1 MSDTSVLIDLERG
14 SFVEPAFRLP
24 FEFTVPDL
32 LYEREL
38 KAHGGPD
45 LIRLGLRVEELDG
58 DEVSI
63 ALGYL
68 RRRRSLSLPD
78 SFALALAKTNAW
90 TLLSVT
96 EDCVNSQKKK
106 ESPATESCGCSTGYS
121 STASSTG
128 ASCTP
133 ASTRLPRIRD
143 AGCPERKS
151 ANAFSSIPPP
161 DPTAHFVNVRDG
173 KQRRQRHYPPPL
185 PYRRSTAPSSVSR
198 VARLFTSRSISFTSS
213 GAGSGNASNS

>member
-1 MSDTSVLIDLERG
+1 MKALVSDTSVLIDLERG
-14 SFVEPAFRLP
+14 SLVGPAFRLP

-58 DEVSI
+58 DKVSI

-90 TLLSVT
+90 TLLSGDRGLRELAEEEGVACHGVLWLLDRLF
-96 EDCVNSQKKK
+96 EHRVIDRSELYAGLDKIAAHPRC
-106 ESPATESCGCSTGYS
+106 
-121 STASSTG
+121 
-128 ASCTP
+128 
-133 ASTRLPRIRD
+133 RLPR
-143 AGCPERKS
+143 AEVRKRLLFYS
-151 ANAFSSIPPP
+151 AA
-161 DPTAHFVNVRDG
+161 
-173 KQRRQRHYPPPL
+173 
-185 PYRRSTAPSSVSR
+185 
-198 VARLFTSRSISFTSS
+198 
-213 GAGSGNASNS
+213 